1 MRWAK
6 YLWQLVETASTV
18 AWLAAVFGGIAVTIA
33 AALYG
38 AFSGLPKL
46 AQVFAALLVF
56 GMTWTLIVLAVRAT
70 RGAFAGRLASGSLD
84 NTLKIAQ
91 ANGRRLHSE
100 AGELNPI
107 GNLDRLDDLVRRYNE
122 WEAAVSD
129 ALADDDD
136 IPPEW
141 RDLWLRD
148 PKWHNSQVYPYT
160 REQLDIMVRMI
171 GHRLHLLD
179 GMRRDLSRTVRTFN
193 AV

>member
-6 YLWQLVETASTV
+6 YLWRLVETASTV

-56 GMTWTLIVLAVRAT
+56 AVTWTLIVMAVRAT
-70 RGAFAGRLASGSLD
+70 RDAFGGRWTSGSLLD
-84 NTLKIAQ
+84 DTLKIAQ
-91 ANGRRLHSE
+91 ANGRRLHAE

-107 GNLDRLDDLVRRYNE
+107 GNLDRLDDLIRRYNK

-141 RDLWLRD
+141 RDRWLRD

-160 REQLDIMVRMI
+160 RDQLDNMVRMI
-171 GHRLHLLD
+171 GHRLYLLD
-179 GMRRDLSRTVRTFN
+179 EMRRDLPRK
-193 AV
+193 A